1 MNNTQSP
8 KCPHVFLY
16 LRAPFCYLVR
26 SFGHLSSPSVS
37 DSPSTK
43 ASEQIKPTA
52 FSVSTNKLTKRGNAS
67 RRKKIRK
74 QKKNI
79 ENYIYI
85 YIRIYKNHVPKFP
98 YVPVLSQN
106 TRSFTWKLERESF
119 LCDRKSVLDNPSDS
133 YASLQ
138 MRNAGFYPYSF
149 FFFYFLSF
157 NAMRL
162 VEKWHSLAKQQPF
175 GRSRRNSFNKHSTV
189 N

>member
-1 MNNTQSP
+1 M
-8 KCPHVFLY
+8 FLY

-79 ENYIYI
+79 ENNIYVYIYV
-85 YIRIYKNHVPKFP
+85 YTRTMYQNFFMF
-98 YVPVLSQN
+98 LFLFQN
-106 TRSFTWKLERESF
+106 TRSFTWKLERKSF

-133 YASLQ
+133 YASLH
-138 MRNAGFYPYSF
+138 MLNARFYSYSF
-149 FFFYFLSF
+149 FFFLLSF
-157 NAMRL
+157 SQCDAF
-162 VEKWHSLAKQQPF
+162 S
-175 GRSRRNSFNKHSTV
+175 
-189 N
+189 

>member
-85 YIRIYKNHVPKFP
+85 YVYTRTMYQNFLMFLFYLKIRV
-98 YVPVLSQN
+98 
-106 TRSFTWKLERESF
+106 
-119 LCDRKSVLDNPSDS
+119 
-133 YASLQ
+133 
-138 MRNAGFYPYSF
+138 
-149 FFFYFLSF
+149 
-157 NAMRL
+157 
-162 VEKWHSLAKQQPF
+162 
-175 GRSRRNSFNKHSTV
+175 RSRGSSSGKAFFVTEKAF
-189 N
+189 

>member
-85 YIRIYKNHVPKFP
+85 YTYIQEPCTKISLCSCFISKYAFVHVEARAGKLSLWQKKRFRQSFRQLCFSSNAKRRI
-98 YVPVLSQN
+98 LSI
-106 TRSFTWKLERESF
+106 F
-119 LCDRKSVLDNPSDS
+119 L
-133 YASLQ
+133 
-138 MRNAGFYPYSF
+138 F
-149 FFFYFLSF
+149 FFFLLSF
-157 NAMRL
+157 FQCDAFSWKVAFTRETAT
-162 VEKWHSLAKQQPF
+162 VW
-175 GRSRRNSFNKHSTV
+175 SFT
-189 N
+189 

>member
-52 FSVSTNKLTKRGNAS
+52 FSVSTNKLTKRENAS

-85 YIRIYKNHVPKFP
+85 YI
-98 YVPVLSQN
+98 YVYTRTMYQN
-106 TRSFTWKLERESF
+106 F
-119 LCDRKSVLDNPSDS
+119 LMFL
-133 YASLQ
+133 
-138 MRNAGFYPYSF
+138 FY
-149 FFFYFLSF
+149 LKI
-157 NAMRL
+157 R
-162 VEKWHSLAKQQPF
+162 V
-175 GRSRRNSFNKHSTV
+175 RSRGSSSGKAFFVTEKAF
-189 N
+189 